1 MMTDEQIA
9 ENCRQLMK
17 EQGLWIESLEPDER
31 EALEVFCET
40 VKELEEYP
48 LYKKLL
54 REKVVNSHIS
64 VRDGTVIH
72 AAIRNLDEND
82 LRAFVLTAR
91 LFGQDNDRISIRK
104 IAEIFDRRVGTR
116 ELLWMTFNGYRQ
128 GWNQFRAQK
137 IPELN
142 DTMGNIFDVFLYG
155 HYAHREKTKAATIK
169 EWKKTRDGFVAR
181 QSMFLIA
188 LGTFFWA
195 LRGIRE
201 YVARLL
207 STPPHS

>member
-31 EALEVFCET
+31 EALEVFCDT
-40 VKELEEYP
+40 VNELEEYP

-54 REKVVNSHIS
+54 RENVVNSDIS
-64 VRDGTVIH
+64 VRDGTVVR

-82 LRAFVLTAR
+82 LRAFVLTGR

-104 IAEIFDRRVGTR
+104 IAEIFDRRVGAR
-116 ELLWMTFNGYRQ
+116 ELLWMNFNGYRQ
-128 GWNQFRAQK
+128 GWNQFRTHK

-142 DTMGNIFDVFLYG
+142 DTMGSIFDVFLYG
-155 HYAHREKTKAATIK
+155 HYAHRDKTKATTIK
-169 EWKKTRDGFVAR
+169 EWRKTPDGFVAR

-188 LGTFFWA
+188 LGTFFWTV
-195 LRGIRE
+195 RGMRE

>member
-54 REKVVNSHIS
+54 RENVVNSHIS

-72 AAIRNLDEND
+72 VAIRNLNEND

-104 IAEIFDRRVGTR
+104 IAEIFDRRVGT
-116 ELLWMTFNGYRQ
+116 
-128 GWNQFRAQK
+128 
-137 IPELN
+137 
-142 DTMGNIFDVFLYG
+142 
-155 HYAHREKTKAATIK
+155 
-169 EWKKTRDGFVAR
+169 
-181 QSMFLIA
+181 
-188 LGTFFWA
+188 
-195 LRGIRE
+195 
-201 YVARLL
+201 
-207 STPPHS
+207 

>member
-31 EALEVFCET
+31 EALEVFCDT
-40 VKELEEYP
+40 VNELEEYP

-54 REKVVNSHIS
+54 RENVVNSDIS
-64 VRDGTVIH
+64 VRDGTVVR

-104 IAEIFDRRVGTR
+104 IAEIFDRRVGKR
-116 ELLWMTFNGYRQ
+116 ELLWMNFNGYRE
-128 GWNQFRAQK
+128 GWNQFRTHK

-142 DTMGNIFDVFLYG
+142 DTMGSIFDVFLYG
-155 HYAHREKTKAATIK
+155 HYAHRDKTK
-169 EWKKTRDGFVAR
+169 GR
-181 QSMFLIA
+181 QLRNGEKRPTA
-188 LGTFFWA
+188 L
-195 LRGIRE
+195 
-201 YVARLL
+201 LL
-207 STPPHS
+207 AKVCF